1 MDIIP
6 TSSFQGSMS
15 IISAATEKGSK
26 AAHIEIAGGRRIHG
40 EVVVS
45 GSKNASLPIIAACL
59 LIQKPVLLNNVPNL
73 DDVKTLSDLLIS
85 LGAHCSRFEDEG
97 LLVDASDVASQF
109 PPAEFVSKMRASAL
123 VMGPLLARFHHAVI
137 PLPGGCKLGPRP
149 IDIHLDGL
157 SKLGCSFTLS
167 GDTVYVSCDKLVAAD
182 IPLRFPSVGATE
194 NIMMAACLAQGE
206 TTIIGAAKEPE
217 VTALADFLNALGGR
231 VKGAGNDI
239 ITIEGVK
246 GLSGGEFT
254 IIPDRV
260 ECGTYLIA
268 GACAAGD
275 IVCRRANHEHLTSL
289 LAILEE
295 AGCKTDVNEN
305 DIHLVAPPRTKAID
319 VRTQPYPGF
328 STDLQPQM
336 MALNA
341 GAKGEAIIVEK
352 IFQQRFLVKDEL
364 SKMGAKIRQVENA
377 ALTIGQAKLHGADVS
392 ATDIRASAALICAAL
407 RAEGTTRIFN
417 LEHLF
422 RGYEN
427 PLDKLTGL
435 GAEVVLRS

>member
-1 MDIIP
+1 MDDTP
-6 TSSFQGSMS
+6 TTSLQGGMS
-15 IISAATEKGSK
+15 ILSGATDKIAH
-26 AAHIEIAGGRRIHG
+26 AAHIEISGGRKLHG
-40 EVVVS
+40 EVFIS

-59 LIQKPVLLNNVPNL
+59 LTRKPVLLNNVPNL
-73 DDVKTLSDLLIS
+73 DDVITLSDLLIS
-85 LGAHCSRFEDEG
+85 LGAHCSSFGDEG
-97 LLVDASDVASQF
+97 LLIDTSDVASQF

-167 GDTVYVSCDKLVAAD
+167 GDTVHVSCDALTGSD

-194 NIMMAACLAQGE
+194 NIMMAASLANGE

-217 VTALADFLNALGGR
+217 ITSLADFLKALGAHIT
-231 VKGAGNDI
+231 GAGDDV
-239 ITIEGVK
+239 ITIDGVDE
-246 GLSGGEFT
+246 LSGGEFA

-268 GACAAGD
+268 GACAHGN
-275 IVCRRANHEHLTSL
+275 IVCRRANHGHLASL
-289 LAILEE
+289 LTVLED
-295 AGCKTDVNEN
+295 AGCEIRVDGD
-305 DIHLVAPPRTKAID
+305 DIRLIAPARTQAVDI
-319 VRTQPYPGF
+319 RTQPYPGF

-336 MALNA
+336 MALDA
-341 GAKGEAIIVEK
+341 GARGEAIIVEK

-364 SKMGAKIRQVENA
+364 CRMGAKIRQVENA
-377 ALTIGQAKLHGADVS
+377 ALTIGQAKLHGADVH

-427 PLDKLTGL
+427 PLNKLSGL